1 MAANPNI
8 NPNHGKK
15 SNKKL
20 VLWLIGGSIA
30 MFGFGF
36 ALVPLY
42 DIMCQ
47 TLGINGKTATS
58 AKAYTA
64 EQIVDKT
71 RLVNIEF
78 MAQIPPGMNW
88 EFGPQV
94 NTMKVHPGELIRT
107 NFIAKNLSSSAV
119 VGQAVPSV
127 SPGQGA
133 LYFHKT
139 ECFCFNQQPLAA
151 GADSEL
157 PLIFFIDPD
166 LPSSINTLTLSYTL
180 FDVTASSQAALAKVQ
195 GATQ

>member
-1 MAANPNI
+1 MEANPNTQ
-8 NPNHGKK
+8 KT
-15 SNKKL
+15 SNRKL
-20 VLWLIGGSIA
+20 IIWLVGGSIA

-47 TLGINGKTATS
+47 TLGINGKTSTS
-58 AKAYTA
+58 AKAYT
-64 EQIVDKT
+64 QDQVIDKN

-78 MAQIPPGMNW
+78 MAQVSPGMTW
-88 EFGPQV
+88 EFGPKV
-94 NTMKVHPGELIRT
+94 NTMQVHPGELIRT
-107 NFIAKNLSSSAV
+107 NFIARNLSNSNA

-133 LYFHKT
+133 IYFHKT

-166 LPSSINTLTLSYTL
+166 LPPSIHTLTLSYTL

-195 GATQ
+195 GAKK

>member
-1 MAANPNI
+1 MAANPNT
-8 NPNHGKK
+8 KTQ
-15 SNKKL
+15 SNNKL
-20 VLWLIGGSIA
+20 LLWLVGGSIA

-58 AKAYTA
+58 AKAYT
-64 EQIVDKT
+64 QDQVVDKS

-78 MAQIPPGMNW
+78 IAQVSPGMAW
-88 EFGPQV
+88 EFGPIV

-107 NFIAKNLSSSAV
+107 HFIAQNRSANAA

-151 GADSEL
+151 GANSEL

-180 FDVTASSQAALAKVQ
+180 FDVTESSQAALTKVQ
-195 GATQ
+195 GATK

>member
-1 MAANPNI
+1 MTANSNSTT
-8 NPNHGKK
+8 

-20 VLWLIGGSIA
+20 VLWLIGGAIA

-58 AKAYTA
+58 AKAYTQ
-64 EQIVDKT
+64 EQVIDKS

-78 MAQIPPGMNW
+78 MAQLSPGMAW
-88 EFGPQV
+88 EFGPKV

-107 NFIAKNLSSSAV
+107 HFIAKNLSPHAA

-151 GADSEL
+151 GANSEL

-180 FDVTASSQAALAKVQ
+180 FDVTESSKDALAKVQ
-195 GATQ
+195 GATK

>member
-1 MAANPNI
+1 MTANPNA
-8 NPNHGKK
+8 KTK
-15 SNKKL
+15 SNNKL
-20 VLWLIGGSIA
+20 VIWLTAGSFA

-47 TLGINGKTATS
+47 ALGINGKTATS
-58 AKAYTA
+58 AKAYTP
-64 EQIVDKT
+64 EQAVNEN

-78 MAQIPPGMNW
+78 ISQISPGMAW
-88 EFGPQV
+88 EFRPEV

-107 NFIAKNLSSSAV
+107 HYIARNLSTDAV

-127 SPGQGA
+127 SPGRGA

-139 ECFCFNQQPLAA
+139 ECFCFNRQPLAA
-151 GADSEL
+151 GANSEL

-180 FDVTASSQAALAKVQ
+180 FDVTESSEGALAKVQ
-195 GATQ
+195 GATK